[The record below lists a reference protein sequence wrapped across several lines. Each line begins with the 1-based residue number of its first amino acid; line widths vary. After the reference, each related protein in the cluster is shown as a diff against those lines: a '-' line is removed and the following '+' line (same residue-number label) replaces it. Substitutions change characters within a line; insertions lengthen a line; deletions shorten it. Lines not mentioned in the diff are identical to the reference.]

1 MKKAIHDALGY
12 LWVKNSIEAEK
23 KRKADIEQENA
34 KFQANVNAKWDYVY
48 ATKYWG
54 TTELGY
60 FATAQHGYPYRLHW
74 FPEDE
79 FIAILKRSGNPGFM
93 GLWWNPKFGNMEDYF
108 SEAKL
113 EYVRGSMKPFLE
125 RGNRGDLPYLPYE
138 KRDVVVK
145 EIMEGTL
152 PRTEFDDGRMWK

>member
-23 KRKADIEQENA
+23 KRKADIAQENA
-34 KFQANVNAKWDYVY
+34 KFQANVAAKWDYVY

-60 FATAQHGYPYRLHW
+60 FATDRLGYPYRLHW
-74 FPEDE
+74 FPKDE

>member
-34 KFQANVNAKWDYVY
+34 KFQANVDAKWDYVY

-60 FATAQHGYPYRLHW
+60 FTTARPV
-74 FPEDE
+74 
-79 FIAILKRSGNPGFM
+79 ILTGCIGS
-93 GLWWNPKFGNMEDYF
+93 PKTNLLQF
-108 SEAKL
+108 
-113 EYVRGSMKPFLE
+113 
-125 RGNRGDLPYLPYE
+125 
-138 KRDVVVK
+138 
-145 EIMEGTL
+145 
-152 PRTEFDDGRMWK
+152 

>member
-1 MKKAIHDALGY
+1 MKKALHDALGY
-12 LWVKNSIEAEK
+12 LWVKNSVEAEK
-23 KRKADIEQENA
+23 KRKADVAQLNA
-34 KFQANVNAKWDYVY
+34 NFQAAVDAKWDYVY

-60 FATAQHGYPYRLHW
+60 FATARHGYPYRLHW
-74 FPEDE
+74 FPKDE

-113 EYVRGSMKPFLE
+113 EYVRNSMVPFLV
-125 RGNRGDLPYLPYE
+125 RGMRLNLPDLPYE
-138 KRDVVVK
+138 KRREVVK
-145 EIMEGTL
+145 EIMEGTM
-152 PRTEFDDGRMWK
+152 PRTEFDGGKI

>member
-23 KRKADIEQENA
+23 KRKADIAQENA

-48 ATKYWG
+48 ATKYWD
-54 TTELGY
+54 TAELGY

-74 FPEDE
+74 FPKDE
-79 FIAILKRSGNPGFM
+79 FIAILKRSGNPAFQ

-113 EYVRGSMKPFLE
+113 EYVRRSMEPFLM
-125 RGNRGDLPYLPYE
+125 RGKRLNLPGLPYE
-138 KRDVVVK
+138 RREDVVK
-145 EIMEGTL
+145 EIMEGTM
-152 PRTEFDDGRMWK
+152 PRTEFDGGKI

>member
-34 KFQANVNAKWDYVY
+34 KFQANVDAKWDYVY

-60 FATAQHGYPYRLHW
+60 FTTARPGYPYRLHW
-74 FPEDE
+74 FPKDE

-113 EYVRGSMKPFLE
+113 EYVRGSMIPFLE
-125 RGNRGDLPYLPYE
+125 RGKRLDLPGLPYE
-138 KRDVVVK
+138 KRKDVVD
-145 EIMEGTL
+145 EIMKGTM
-152 PRTEFDDGRMWK
+152 PRTEFDGGKI

>member
-1 MKKAIHDALGY
+1 MD
-12 LWVKNSIEAEK
+12 
-23 KRKADIEQENA
+23 
-34 KFQANVNAKWDYVY
+34 AKWDYVY

-60 FATAQHGYPYRLHW
+60 FTTARPGYPYRLHW
-74 FPEDE
+74 FPKDE

-113 EYVRGSMKPFLE
+113 EYVRGSMIPFLE
-125 RGNRGDLPYLPYE
+125 RGKRLDLPGLPYE
-138 KRDVVVK
+138 KRKDVVD
-145 EIMEGTL
+145 EIMKGIL
-152 PRTEFDDGRMWK
+152 PRTEFND

>member
-1 MKKAIHDALGY
+1 MKKALHDALGY
-12 LWVKNSIEAEK
+12 LWVKNSVEAEK
-23 KRKADIEQENA
+23 KKKEDIARENA
-34 KFQANVNAKWDYVY
+34 RIQVAIDSKWDYVY
-48 ATKYWG
+48 ATNYWG

-60 FATAQHGYPYRLHW
+60 FATARHGYPYRLHW
-74 FPEDE
+74 FPKDE

-152 PRTEFDDGRMWK
+152 PRTEFDDGRMWE

>member
-1 MKKAIHDALGY
+1 MKKALHDALGY
-12 LWVKNSIEAEK
+12 LWVKNSVEAEK
-23 KRKADIEQENA
+23 KRKADIAQANA
-34 KFQANVNAKWDYVY
+34 KFQAAVAAKWDYVY

-74 FPEDE
+74 FPKDE

-125 RGNRGDLPYLPYE
+125 RGSRGDLPYLPYE
-138 KRDVVVK
+138 KREDVVK

-152 PRTEFDDGRMWK
+152 PRTEFDDGRMWE

>member
-23 KRKADIEQENA
+23 KRKADIAQENA

-48 ATKYWG
+48 ATKYWD

-74 FPEDE
+74 FPKDE

-113 EYVRGSMKPFLE
+113 EYVRRSMKPFLM
-125 RGNRGDLPYLPYE
+125 RGKRLNLPGLPYE
-138 KRDVVVK
+138 RREDVVK
-145 EIMEGTL
+145 EIMEGTM
-152 PRTEFDDGRMWK
+152 PRTEFDGGKI

>member
-1 MKKAIHDALGY
+1 MKKALHDALGY
-12 LWVKNSIEAEK
+12 LWVKNSVEAEK
-23 KRKADIEQENA
+23 KRKADVAQLNA
-34 KFQANVNAKWDYVY
+34 NFQAAVDAKWDYTY
-48 ATKYWG
+48 ATEYWG

-60 FATAQHGYPYRLHW
+60 FATARHGYPYRLHW
-74 FPEDE
+74 FPKDE

-113 EYVRGSMKPFLE
+113 EYVRNSMVPFLV
-125 RGNRGDLPYLPYE
+125 RGMRLNLPDLPYE
-138 KRDVVVK
+138 KREDVVK

-152 PRTEFDDGRMWK
+152 PRTEFDDGRMWE

>member
-23 KRKADIEQENA
+23 RRKADIEQENA
-34 KFQANVNAKWDYVY
+34 KFQANVDAKWDYVY
-48 ATKYWG
+48 ATKYCG
-54 TTELGY
+54 TTALGY

-74 FPEDE
+74 FPKDE

-113 EYVRGSMKPFLE
+113 EYVRGSMIPFLE

-152 PRTEFDDGRMWK
+152 PRTEFDDGRMWE

>member
-1 MKKAIHDALGY
+1 
-12 LWVKNSIEAEK
+12 
-23 KRKADIEQENA
+23 
-34 KFQANVNAKWDYVY
+34 
-48 ATKYWG
+48 
-54 TTELGY
+54 
-60 FATAQHGYPYRLHW
+60 
-74 FPEDE
+74 
-79 FIAILKRSGNPGFM
+79 
-93 GLWWNPKFGNMEDYF
+93 MEDYF

-152 PRTEFDDGRMWK
+152 PRTEFDDGRMWE